1 MTRRPTRS
9 SPSVAICNEFVMARW
24 AGFRLKGRAG
34 PADVSDVH
42 ATEGPAVAAADPG
55 LRGQRVVVCDDDP
68 VVRSVVSGLVAA
80 EGGEVIAEADTAVE
94 AMLLVDRFRPDVVVL
109 DLNLRAGSGTQVLDA
124 IISRPDRPRVV
135 VFTAYDQIAPHPG
148 DRIDVAYK
156 PDFEGLT
163 RCLRSL
169 DDRPVERRRPTRTLP
184 GAHRPMLDDA
194 TAFYRVL
201 GDALPDDVL
210 VSVERRGD
218 GDELADL
225 LRRLVRAQDR
235 VHQRSADVLLLL
247 VGGGPDAVVALRGR
261 VGDQVADLDARL
273 RSVDVGDDPIGAFD
287 RLTR

>member
-1 MTRRPTRS
+1 
-9 SPSVAICNEFVMARW
+9 
-24 AGFRLKGRAG
+24 
-34 PADVSDVH
+34 
-42 ATEGPAVAAADPG
+42 
-55 LRGQRVVVCDDDP
+55 
-68 VVRSVVSGLVAA
+68 
-80 EGGEVIAEADTAVE
+80 
-94 AMLLVDRFRPDVVVL
+94 
-109 DLNLRAGSGTQVLDA
+109 
-124 IISRPDRPRVV
+124 
-135 VFTAYDQIAPHPG
+135 
-148 DRIDVAYK
+148 
-156 PDFEGLT
+156 
-163 RCLRSL
+163 
-169 DDRPVERRRPTRTLP
+169 
-184 GAHRPMLDDA
+184 
-194 TAFYRVL
+194 VL